1 MLKSLEVML
10 TFTKIEKAIFE
21 NDIFEENT
29 SESVTFCK
37 LLKTLTA
44 TELNEFLS
52 AFPQF
57 YPIDEYRKKVEAICS
72 IPDEE
77 QALLDGELVKIA
89 GGIGQKRVD
98 LEQSTIKVKKQIIQR
113 REGMKAEFNHE
124 FIVISDQNAGIQVP
138 PVQKDVE
145 GGAHVIQLPE
155 VDSCIFTESDIF
167 NCLNNRKSRRSY
179 TEETLLLSELS
190 FLLWA
195 TQGVQRKASDNSY
208 SLRTVPSG
216 GARQPFETYL
226 AVHNVEGVKPGIYRY
241 LPFYH
246 KIVFLFTVDDLKEKV
261 SDAAYEQSFVGNCAV
276 TFIWSAIPYRTEWRY
291 TLDSRKIILQD
302 SGHLCQNLYIACEA
316 ISCGTCAIGA
326 YDQKLF
332 DELLLLDGVDEF
344 VVYVAPVGKA
354 RKPIQIIKLPDDELK
369 KFCGVYWCESQL
381 LKRTIL
387 FKEGHLYYW
396 RSAESESRLEC
407 IGAHKLK
414 FIEAEDVTMT
424 FSADEDN
431 RRMAFEEEGEPVLEF
446 VRVEI

>member
-1 MLKSLEVML
+1 MLKSLEAL
-10 TFTKIEKAIFE
+10 LSFTKIEKAIFE

-29 SESVTFCK
+29 GDSVTFCK
-37 LLKTLTA
+37 MLKTLSGP
-44 TELNEFLS
+44 ELNEFLS
-52 AFPQF
+52 AFPQY
-57 YPIDEYRKKVEAICS
+57 YPLDEYRKEVEATS
-72 IPDEE
+72 PVSNEE
-77 QALLDGELVKIA
+77 QAILDIELVEVA
-89 GGIGQKRVD
+89 GRIRQKRMD
-98 LEQSTIKVKKQIIQR
+98 LEENTIKVKKQIIQR
-113 REGMKAEFNHE
+113 REGLKAEFNHYYK
-124 FIVISDQNAGIQVP
+124 VISDQSAEIQVP

-145 GGAHVIQLPE
+145 GGAQVVKLPE
-155 VDSCIFTESDIF
+155 VDTAIFTESDIF

-179 TEETLLLSELS
+179 TDEALLLSELS

-195 TQGVQRKASDNSY
+195 TQGVQKKAPDNRF

-226 AVHNVEGVKPGIYRY
+226 AVHNVEGLKPGIYRY
-241 LPFYH
+241 LPFDH
-246 KIVFLFTVDDLKEKV
+246 EIVFLFTVDDLKEKV
-261 SDAAYEQSFVGNCAV
+261 SNAAFEQSFVGNCAV
-276 TFIWSAIPYRTEWRY
+276 TFIWSVIPYRTEWRY

-332 DELLLLDGVDEF
+332 DELLQLDGVDEF

-354 RKPIQIIKLPDDELK
+354 RKSIQVIQLPDHELK
-369 KFCGVYWCESQL
+369 KFCGVYWSESQL

-407 IGAHKLK
+407 IGTDK
-414 FIEAEDVTMT
+414 FNFMEADATLT
-424 FSADEDN
+424 FSADEEN
-431 RRMAFEEEGEPVLEF
+431 LRMTFHGEGEPVIEF
-446 VRVEI
+446 TRVEI

>member
-29 SESVTFCK
+29 SDSVTFLK
-37 LLKTLTA
+37 LLKTLPVP
-44 TELNEFLS
+44 ELNEFLS

-57 YPIDEYRKKVEAICS
+57 YPLDEYRKEVEATCS
-72 IPDEE
+72 VSNEE
-77 QALLDGELVKIA
+77 QTILDSELVKIA
-89 GGIGQKRVD
+89 GRIRQKRVD
-98 LEQSTIKVKKQIIQR
+98 LEESTIKVKKQIIQR
-113 REGMKAEFNHE
+113 REGLKAEFDNE
-124 FIVISDQNAGIQVP
+124 FIVISDQNADIQVP

-145 GGAHVIQLPE
+145 DGAHVIQLPE
-155 VDSCIFTESDIF
+155 VDSCILTESDIF

-195 TQGVQRKASDNSY
+195 TQGIQRKASDNSY

-226 AVHNVEGVKPGIYRY
+226 AVHNVKGLKPGIYRY
-241 LPFYH
+241 LPFDH
-246 KIVFLFTVDDLKEKV
+246 KIVFLFAVGGLKEKV
-261 SDAAYEQSFVGNCAV
+261 NIAAFEQNFVGNCAV
-276 TFIWSAIPYRTEWRY
+276 TFIWSVIPYRTEWRY

-332 DELLLLDGVDEF
+332 DELIQLDGVDEF

-354 RKPIQIIKLPDDELK
+354 RKSIQVIQLPGHELK
-369 KFCGVYWCESQL
+369 KYCGVYWCESQL

-407 IGAHKLK
+407 IGTDKFN
-414 FIEAEDVTMT
+414 FIEADATLT
-424 FSADEDN
+424 FSADEEN
-431 RRMAFEEEGEPVLEF
+431 LRMTFQGEGEPVIEF
-446 VRVEI
+446 VKVEI